1 MHNRRI
7 FLKSFAPIAAA
18 IAFPDTSEA
27 KPDLCQ
33 FYANGLA
40 EALSE
45 KHGGSWSVK
54 ADAENEFVIVSRVF
68 R

>member
-1 MHNRRI
+1 MHNRRV

-18 IAFPDTSEA
+18 IAFPEISEA

-33 FYANGLA
+33 VYANGLA

-45 KHGGSWSVK
+45 KYGGSWSVK
-54 ADAENEFVIVSRVF
+54 ADTENEFVVVSRVF